1 MFCLWKDPE
10 LFYDYDKLNE
20 NSDETIRTDD
30 AKFYYAL
37 GRQLYRQGF
46 RSFDDVTV
54 YTYLEDKPTVREHF
68 ETMGGYRTVEE
79 LRNLVNTDNVTAYF
93 DRITKGNMLLSLY
106 DKGFSILPNIQKF
119 NQMTSQEVYD
129 YYDYLLN
136 HISIRT
142 SNDLEIES
150 LELDDKFLDDCDQ
163 GQAQG
168 ISYGKACPILNY
180 LTLGLP
186 LGELYMIGG
195 HSGIGKTSV
204 SFESMI
210 MPIARDGGKCVVIS
224 NEQRSKD
231 FKMLLAEH
239 ILTWDMNYWGLTRK
253 ALKQGNFTPEQKEK
267 LREAQQIR
275 KERYADIKFAKL
287 FDTDMAKVK
296 RIIKKFAKQGYQT
309 FLFDTMK
316 SEDEVDEAMWLQLL
330 IHSRKLFQVVS
341 RENVAMICTYQLAL
355 HTLNKRYLDAS
366 CLSNAKQIKEVF
378 SEMVYMRPLWDDEYT
393 GEKYDVKPYQ
403 LKKDESGKYTKIR
416 EMIDLDPTKKYVVAF
431 LDKSRNDE
439 TGIQVLY
446 ETNLRFNRWKELGY
460 CHVTNTRQ

>member
-1 MFCLWKDPE
+1 M
-10 LFYDYDKLNE
+10 NE
-20 NSDETIRTDD
+20 NGDETIKTDD
-30 AKFYYAL
+30 AKFYYSL

-46 RSFDDVTV
+46 RSFDDVTI
-54 YTYLEDKPTVREHF
+54 YTFLEDKPTVKEHF
-68 ETMGGYRTVEE
+68 EVMGGYRTVEE
-79 LRNLVNTDNVTAYF
+79 LRGLVNTENVTAYF
-93 DRITKGNMLLSLY
+93 DKVTKGNMLMGLH
-106 DKGFSILPNIQKF
+106 DKGFNVLQNISKF
-119 NQMTSQEVYD
+119 NQMTSKEVYD

-136 HISIRT
+136 NITIKT

-150 LELDDKFLDDCDQ
+150 LELDDRFLEECDA

-186 LGELYMIGG
+186 LGDLYMVGG
-195 HSGIGKTSV
+195 FSGVGKSSFT
-204 SFESMI
+204 FESMI
-210 MPIARDGGKCVVIS
+210 MSIARDGGKCVVIS

-253 ALKQGNFTPEQKEK
+253 AMKQGGFTAEQKEK
-267 LREAQQIR
+267 LREAQKIR
-275 KERYADIKFAKL
+275 KEKYADIHFVKL

-296 RIIKKFAKQGYQT
+296 RSIKKFAKQGYQT

-316 SEDEVDEAMWLQLL
+316 SEDEIDEAMWQQLL

-341 RENVAMICTYQLAL
+341 RENVALVCTYQLAL
-355 HTLNKRYLDAS
+355 HSLNKRFLDAS

-378 SEMVYMRPLWDDEYT
+378 SEMVYLRPLWADEFT

-403 LKKDESGKYTKIR
+403 LKKDESGRFTKVR
-416 EMIDLDPTKKYVVAF
+416 EMIELDPQKTYIVSF

-446 ETNLRFNRWKELGY
+446 EVNFRYNRWREVGY
-460 CHVTNTRQ
+460 CTVINTHQ